1 MSDFYMGVD
10 ASKGYSDFVLLD
22 KQKRIVEAN
31 FQLDDTF
38 FGHQALCK
46 FLEDFLSQHQGVTI
60 YGGVECTGGYENN
73 WYNLLWKLQERFNIN
88 VSHVN
93 PYGVKHYKEASLERI
108 DTDKISAKK
117 IAEYLITYPE
127 KVTYNQEDYFAPLRR
142 HWKVL
147 RLLKKQCA
155 QLLNQLESQLYVAQP
170 QILRYCS
177 DGVYDWV
184 LQVLKRYP
192 TAEKLAL
199 AKTKELSIIP
209 YVTKQRA
216 KELIEDAKNS
226 VASTQGTSM
235 ETIIKSLAQ
244 QILNL
249 RKTINDQVKV
259 LIRSY
264 DFPEIKILT
273 SFTGIAEYS
282 AFGLLLEIGAIERFS
297 SVKKLASFFGLH
309 PVYKQS
315 GDGTW
320 KMRMSK
326 KGRKEPRW
334 LLFNIAK
341 NAIVKN
347 EMIKQLYEGYVQEGK
362 SKMSAIGIIM
372 HKVLRIVYGMLKNK
386 TMYDPEIDKRY
397 RDRNKK
403 RIKETEK
410 KAIIKV
416 DKNRRLQ
423 PYDPKAPISG
433 RQMKTRKLKEVKNK
447 SDEEEKNKTQK
458 KRSDE

>member
-1 MSDFYMGVD
+1 MTFTWESMPAKGI
-10 ASKGYSDFVLLD
+10 ATLCCWISKRGSW
-22 KQKRIVEAN
+22 KRIFN
-31 FQLDDTF
+31 WMIPF
-38 FGHQALCK
+38 FGHQALRK
-46 FLEDFLSQHQGVTI
+46 FIEDFLSQHLGATI
-60 YGGVECTGGYENN
+60 YGGVESTGGYENN
-73 WYNLLWKLQERFNIN
+73 WYNLLWKLQEQFNIN
-88 VSHVN
+88 VSRVN
-93 PYGVKHYKEASLERI
+93 PYGVKYHKEASLERI

-170 QILRYCS
+170 QLLHYCS
-177 DGVYDWV
+177 DGVSNWL
-184 LQVLKRYP
+184 LQVLKKYP

-209 YVTKQRA
+209 FVTKQRA
-216 KELIEDAKNS
+216 KELIEDAQKS
-226 VASTQGTSM
+226 VASTQGASM
-235 ETIIKSLAQ
+235 EMIIKSLAQ

-259 LIRSY
+259 MIRSY

-273 SFTGIAEYS
+273 SFTGIAEFS
-282 AFGLLLEIGAIERFS
+282 AFGLLLEIGTIERFS

-315 GDGTW
+315 GDGTG

-326 KGRKEPRW
+326 RGRKEPRW

-341 NAIVKN
+341 TAISKN
-347 EMIKQLYEGYVQEGK
+347 EMIKELYEEYVQRGK
-362 SKMSAIGIIM
+362 SKMSSIGIIM
-372 HKVLRIVYGMLKNK
+372 HKILRIVYGMLKNK
-386 TMYDPEIDKRY
+386 TMYDPELDKRN
-397 RDRNKK
+397 RNKK
-403 RIKETEK
+403 RIKESEE
-410 KAIIKV
+410 KAITKV

-423 PYDPKAPISG
+423 PYDVNAPISA
-433 RQMKTRKLKEVKNK
+433 RQMKKRKMKEVKG
-447 SDEEEKNKTQK
+447 EKQDRRRGEN
-458 KRSDE
+458 